1 MFVYELSGRGFE
13 TRCCHLND
21 LFFTDETHASVRSS
35 QRVLKIFAKFTGKYL
50 CQKSI
55 FFNEV
60 SGLRAFNFFKKRPQH
75 RCFPVNVAKFLK
87 KAFFIE
93 HIGWLL
99 LTLAASL
106 KIALPVWKIGTITR
120 WDTKKQ
126 WRIKTSWN

>member
-1 MFVYELSGRGFE
+1 MFVYELSVCGFE
-13 TRCCHLND
+13 TRYCHLND
-21 LFFTDETHASVRSS
+21 PCFTDETHASVRSS

-75 RCFPVNVAKFLK
+75 RCFPVNVAKFLR

-126 WRIKTSWN
+126 